1 MRCNKQLKLFNCVQS
16 PQTHKTKSD
25 LNKDFTTLK
34 PIKKIL
40 TRAVFTKQR
49 IPRSYLAYNSTAE
62 IQVSVSH

>member
-16 PQTHKTKSD
+16 PQTHRTKSD

-34 PIKKIL
+34 IKKII